1 MSLNILREC
10 ERVFELGLDMTPRP
24 KYEAK
29 SIKRSRFKVPL
40 HKYLMRKNIPSQDR
54 FMTYH
59 KIDKAELERLYE
71 FEPEKLEELVQK
83 YKPIE
88 NERRRKIRK

>member
-1 MSLNILREC
+1 
-10 ERVFELGLDMTPRP
+10 
-24 KYEAK
+24 
-29 SIKRSRFKVPL
+29 
-40 HKYLMRKNIPSQDR
+40 
-54 FMTYH
+54 MTYH